1 MTVINLENV
10 AKWLKTEKRDI
21 KKTLVK
27 SYEINIDYIIKKNNI
42 KNYFTNDIHI
52 TPECFKRLCMLSR
65 TEKAEEV
72 RTYFIEIES
81 VLDNYKNVI
90 IDHLNKRIDTL
101 ENNQKPTIDT
111 TVGLIY
117 ILKSNDDIENIYKIG
132 KSKKFKERILSHN
145 SSHPDN
151 VQILYVYETKYIDEI
166 EACLKAALK
175 SKQYRKRKE
184 FYQIDIDIIKEVIKS
199 CNKIIL
205 KVRNKPDKKFK
216 DGGYYAYIHKN

>member
-1 MTVINLENV
+1 MDNTNLINFLKKYTNISNKFIDDFFSLYTIKTSKNDFVINLENV

-42 KNYFTNDIHI
+42 KNYFINDIHI

-72 RTYFIEIES
+72 RTYFIEIEN

-90 IDHLNKRIDTL
+90 IDHLNKRIDIL

-111 TVGLIY
+111 NVGLIY

-151 VQILYVYETKYIDEI
+151 V
-166 EACLKAALK
+166 
-175 SKQYRKRKE
+175 
-184 FYQIDIDIIKEVIKS
+184 
-199 CNKIIL
+199 
-205 KVRNKPDKKFK
+205 
-216 DGGYYAYIHKN
+216 